1 MSYQP
6 IGRGSTANDGTGDDL
21 RTGAQ
26 KINDNFVEI
35 YSKIGNGTDLTTD
48 TVVLLATNQTLTNKT
63 IDTVSNSVRID
74 LSELT
79 SFTGTLSE
87 FNSALSDDNF
97 VSLTGTETLS
107 NKTITANDNTLTV
120 SINDLSDVMTN
131 GTMNAIDHD
140 PSEGQVLTWSETM
153 AHWMPTTLNLG
164 AYEINDLTDVM
175 TSGTMNSIDH
185 TPADGQILTWDATM
199 NHWMPKTASEG
210 LLNVSEDLDPSL
222 GGDLNLAGNSIISST
237 NVDISIQPGTG
248 GEVDF
253 GSNIIKFSNMVNQES
268 DLSNYDPA
276 TYHGMIMHVHSTG
289 ALYYSHNG
297 AWNKILTDVSN
308 GPVLNYTTPGTTLIF
323 TSTAANGTYYRFSG
337 SGIDSLTNNP
347 DFVVYRGFTYIWDNS
362 GFDDGLGGGHPF
374 VIKFSPL
381 GTTYTEGI
389 STLSTGITKFVVPM
403 TLPNGDT
410 NLVYESSN
418 ASAMSG
424 NIYIV

>member
-1 MSYQP
+1 MSYQS

-35 YSKIGNGTDLTTD
+35 YTKLGNGVDLTTD
-48 TVVLLATNQTLTNKT
+48 TVVLTSTNQTLTNKT
-63 IDTVSNSVRID
+63 IDTVNNNVRID

-97 VSLTGTETLS
+97 ASITGAEILT
-107 NKTITANDNTLTV
+107 NKTITATDNTLTV

-140 PSEGQVLTWSETM
+140 PSDGQVLTWSESM
-153 AHWMPTTLNLG
+153 EHWMPTTLNLG
-164 AYEINDLTDVM
+164 AQSIDGLTDVM
-175 TSGTMNSIDH
+175 TSGTMNAIDH
-185 TPADGQILTWDATM
+185 TPVDGYILTWDASM
-199 NHWMPKTASEG
+199 NHWMPKAASEG

-222 GGDLNLAGNSIISST
+222 GGDLNVSGNSIISSAG
-237 NVDISIQPGTG
+237 VDIAIQPGTG

-253 GSNIIKFSNMVNQES
+253 GSSIIKFSNMVSLES
-268 DLSNYDPA
+268 DLANYDPA
-276 TYHGMIMHVHSTG
+276 TYHGMIMHVHETG
-289 ALYYSHNG
+289 ALYYAHNG

-308 GPVLNYTTPGTTLIF
+308 GPVLNYTAPTSTLIF
-323 TSTAANGTYYRFSG
+323 TSTSASGTAYRFSG
-337 SGIDSLTNNP
+337 SGIDNTTDNP
-347 DFVVYRGFTYIWDNS
+347 DFVVYRGFTYIWDNTA
-362 GFDDGLGGGHPF
+362 FDDGLGGGQPF
-374 VIKFSPL
+374 IIKFSPQ
-381 GTTYTEGI
+381 GVTYTEGI
-389 STLSTGITKFVVPM
+389 STPSTGITKFVVPM

-418 ASAMSG
+418 SALMTG